1 MHRLLIVDDEFKL
14 RETVATILS
23 RDDYV
28 VDTAADG
35 AEALRLL
42 ELHPY
47 DLVLS
52 DLRMPEL
59 AGPQLY
65 DAIQQ
70 RGRAAMPAVV
80 FMTGH
85 VGDSIDGALPP
96 GALILEKPFSLNT
109 LCETVDRLLATRGSE
124 SGGGAHAIP
133 R

>member
-1 MHRLLIVDDEFKL
+1 MNRILIVDDEATL
-14 RETVATILS
+14 RETVAAILC
-23 RDDYV
+23 RDDYA
-28 VDTAADG
+28 VDTAEDG

-42 ELHPY
+42 DLHRY

-59 AGPQLY
+59 DGPQLY
-65 DAIQQ
+65 DAIRQ
-70 RGRAAMPAVV
+70 RCRAAMPAVV

-96 GALILEKPFSLNT
+96 GALILEKPFSLTT
-109 LCETVDRLLATRGSE
+109 LSETVERLLVPGRGE
-124 SGGGAHAIP
+124 SGDRVHGIP